1 MLMWCKLDF
10 VLHSISSR
18 TSSSG
23 NSYLGLYINIWRW
36 CFCASL
42 KSKIRCL
49 GRSVWPSHL
58 FPQHYFSFGIEHDR
72 RTMVV
77 SSIPWRI
84 SRSVTG
90 STISSPFFCSSLPSS
105 RRPSTS
111 SLRLLH
117 HHHKSN
123 ASTAFPSCTDYT
135 PLTTNYSRHLQQQH
149 VLNET
154 CLYASR
160 LFASSSQ
167 DNPTAT
173 TTTTT
178 TKKKDLRESIE
189 RLKGESK
196 DNGAE
201 GASSTSSSD
210 DGNNPYVEK
219 LSSIGSNFL
228 DTLSQTWEELIAS
241 GQAKDINKK
250 IGTVHPTNS
259 DGNTAPNYANDDA
272 AADKYE
278 SYAGSRD
285 IMLIDPIEQLTAW
298 ERMQRRL
305 RDTPI
310 ISDILD
316 RTERVYEESGARDH
330 ITNTKQKIQTIKE
343 DAAEAWETSQNP
355 WVYRA
360 SSVYDTLTAESEFAI
375 ASKQLRILDPEFTL
389 ENWKRDVVD
398 YTLPKIM
405 KLFLEGRITELK
417 PWLGEAVYNRLAAEV
432 RARKKEG
439 VQMDTNV
446 LAIMNAEILAC
457 EVEGSSVNV
466 ERGSDPIILLHF
478 MCQQIHCVRKKVV
491 TTTSNTTTTTAGS
504 SSSSSS
510 SSTSKDEKETNN
522 EDIKEEVDEENRG
535 TSSSRTYMDEELGD
549 IVEGSEDDIRANS
562 YVVAFQRE
570 YNEEKMEL
578 NWKIVDF
585 RFNGAIAYL

>member
-1 MLMWCKLDF
+1 MWAFGRCVQND
-10 VLHSISSR
+10 SR
-18 TSSSG
+18 LPPPLPA
-23 NSYLGLYINIWRW
+23 N
-36 CFCASL
+36 
-42 KSKIRCL
+42 
-49 GRSVWPSHL
+49 
-58 FPQHYFSFGIEHDR
+58 YFSFLESNTTA
-72 RTMVV
+72 TMV
-77 SSIPWRI
+77 SSIIPRRI

-90 STISSPFFCSSLPSS
+90 STISSPFFCSSLLSL

-135 PLTTNYSRHLQQQH
+135 PLTTNHPQHLQQQH

-178 TKKKDLRESIE
+178 TKKKDLRESIQ

-196 DNGAE
+196 DNAGAE
-201 GASSTSSSD
+201 GASTISD

-219 LSSIGSNFL
+219 ISTMGSNFL
-228 DTLSQTWEELIAS
+228 DALSQTWEELIAS

-259 DGNTAPNYANDDA
+259 DGDTAPNYANDDA

-316 RTERVYEESGARDH
+316 RTERVIEESGARTH
-330 ITNTKQKIQTIKE
+330 IANTTQKIQTIKE

-360 SSVYDTLTAESEFAI
+360 SSIYDTLLAESEFAI

-522 EDIKEEVDEENRG
+522 EDMKEKVDEENRG

>member
-1 MLMWCKLDF
+1 
-10 VLHSISSR
+10 
-18 TSSSG
+18 
-23 NSYLGLYINIWRW
+23 
-36 CFCASL
+36 
-42 KSKIRCL
+42 
-49 GRSVWPSHL
+49 
-58 FPQHYFSFGIEHDR
+58 
-72 RTMVV
+72 MV
-77 SSIPWRI
+77 SIPRRI
-84 SRSVTG
+84 TRSVTG
-90 STISSPFFCSSLPSS
+90 STISSSFFSSSLLLSS

-111 SLRLLH
+111 SLLLLH
-117 HHHKSN
+117 HYKSN
-123 ASTAFPSCTDYT
+123 ASAAFSSCTDQKRLYT
-135 PLTTNYSRHLQQQH
+135 PLSTNNPQHLQQQQQH
-149 VLNET
+149 LLNEP
-154 CLYASR
+154 CLYSSR

-173 TTTTT
+173 TTTTA
-178 TKKKDLRESIE
+178 KKKDLRESIE

-201 GASSTSSSD
+201 GASD
-210 DGNNPYVEK
+210 DGNNPYVQK
-219 LSSIGSNFL
+219 LSTIGSSFL
-228 DTLSQTWEELIAS
+228 DTLSQTWEDLIAS

-250 IGTVHPTNS
+250 IGTVHPTNL
-259 DGNTAPNYANDDA
+259 DGTPPNYANDDA

-316 RTERVYEESGARDH
+316 RTERVYEESGARTH
-330 ITNTKQKIQTIKE
+330 ITNTSQKIQTIKE

-375 ASKQLRILDPEFTL
+375 ASRQLQLLDPEFTL

-491 TTTSNTTTTTAGS
+491 TTTSNTSTSAS
-504 SSSSSS
+504 SSSS
-510 SSTSKDEKETNN
+510 KEKEKETNN
-522 EDIKEEVDEENRG
+522 EDVKDEVDEG
-535 TSSSRTYMDEELGD
+535 KTGSSSSRTYMDEELGD